1 MTTTATSVETT
12 PAALG
17 AADARAPLR
26 RAPGLRR
33 FVRVFLGRPVVVFG
47 AVLLAIVVLAAA
59 LAPVIAPYDPYT
71 QDLSAVL
78 QGASPVHWLGTDT
91 LGRDTLSR
99 IIYGAQIALL
109 IGIGTVAM
117 AATIGTTLGLVAAYF
132 GGWVFTVIMRLT
144 DAMMAIPALLL
155 ALVIST
161 LLGSGLNAV
170 LIAVG
175 LALMPGYV
183 RLMAGQVLSAKN
195 NEYVTAARSIGAS
208 RTSVMF
214 RHILPNCLSPLIVQ
228 VTLVIGLAILIEAT
242 LSFLGLG
249 IKPPTAAWGSMVNDG
264 YRYLALHP
272 ILSIGPGL
280 AIMLV
285 VFAFN
290 MVGDGL
296 RDALDPR
303 LRNVL

>member
-1 MTTTATSVETT
+1 VSTTASSVETR
-12 PAALG
+12 PAIG
-17 AADARAPLR
+17 TAAAPLAPTR
-26 RAPGLRR
+26 RAHSFRR
-33 FVRVFLGRPVVVFG
+33 LLRVFLGRTLVVVG
-47 AVLLAIVVLAAA
+47 SVVLVIVILAAL
-59 LAPVIAPYDPYT
+59 LAPVIAPYDPYA
-71 QDLSAVL
+71 QDLNQVL
-78 QGASPVHWLGTDT
+78 QGPSSQHWLGTDT

-117 AATIGTTLGLVAAYF
+117 AATIGTSLGLIAAYF
-132 GGWVFTVIMRLT
+132 GGWVFTVIMRFT
-144 DAMMAIPALLL
+144 DAMMAIPALLF

-161 LLGSGLNAV
+161 LLGSGINAV

-175 LALMPGYV
+175 LALMPGYI
-183 RLMAGQVLSAKN
+183 RLMAGQVLSAKQ
-195 NEYVTAARSIGAS
+195 NEYVTAARSIGAG
-208 RTSVMF
+208 RMSVMF

-228 VTLVIGLAILIEAT
+228 ITLVIGLAILIEAT

-272 ILSIGPGL
+272 ILSIAPGL

-285 VFAFN
+285 VFSFN